1 MKILNWLF
9 GTTLKSISSRIGI
22 GVLLVVAGLI
32 YNNYTTA
39 IKDYTRIKI
48 ERDKLI
54 IEGQEQRAYTAHVVA
69 QNDSLNN
76 ALGIDKRNYDN
87 TTKDLQSL
95 IQQQG
100 TLIKEKDNLISDMRK
115 NLKCKNIFGKIVDC

>member
-1 MKILNWLF
+1 MKILSWVF
-9 GTTLKSISSRIGI
+9 GKTLKSISSRIGI
-22 GVLLVVAGLI
+22 GILLVVAGLI

-76 ALGIDKRNYDN
+76 VIKIDRKNYERRE
-87 TTKDLQSL
+87 
-95 IQQQG
+95 
-100 TLIKEKDNLISDMRK
+100 KEYQNLISQLNKIIKDLRELVDKMAK
-115 NLKCKNIFGKIVDC
+115 NLKCKNVFGKIVDC

>member
-1 MKILNWLF
+1 MKILSWVF
-9 GTTLKSISSRIGI
+9 GKTIKSISSRIGI
-22 GVLLVVAGLI
+22 GILLVVAGLI

-39 IKDYTRIKI
+39 IKHYTRIKI

-54 IEGQEQRAYTAHVVA
+54 IEGQEQRAYTAYIVA

-76 ALGIDKRNYDN
+76 ALDIDKRNYDN

-95 IQQQG
+95 IQQQR
-100 TLIKEKDNLISDMRK
+100 TLIKEKDNLISDMKK
-115 NLKCKNIFGKIVDC
+115 NLKCKNVFGKIVDC

>member
-1 MKILNWLF
+1 MKILSWVF
-9 GTTLKSISSRIGI
+9 GKTIKSISSRIGI

-76 ALGIDKRNYDN
+76 VIKIDRQNYERRE
-87 TTKDLQSL
+87 KEYQSL
-95 IQQQG
+95 ISQ
-100 TLIKEKDNLISDMRK
+100 LNKIIKDLRELVDKMAK
-115 NLKCKNIFGKIVDC
+115 NLKCKNFLGKIVDC

>member
-1 MKILNWLF
+1 MKILSFIF
-9 GTTLKSISSRIGI
+9 GKTIKSISSRIGI
-22 GVLLVVAGLI
+22 GILLVVAGLI

-76 ALGIDKRNYDN
+76 VIKIDRQNYERREKEYQGLISQLN
-87 TTKDLQSL
+87 KTIKDLREL
-95 IQQQG
+95 VD
-100 TLIKEKDNLISDMRK
+100 KMAK
-115 NLKCKNIFGKIVDC
+115 NIKCKNVFGKIVDC

>member
-1 MKILNWLF
+1 MVILRFVF
-9 GTTLKSISSRIGI
+9 GKTIKSISSRIGI
-22 GVLLVVAGLI
+22 GVLLVVVGLI

-54 IEGQEQRAYTAHVVA
+54 IESQEQMAYTAHVVA

-76 ALGIDKRNYDN
+76 VIKIDRQNYERREKEYQGLISQLN
-87 TTKDLQSL
+87 KTIKDLREL
-95 IQQQG
+95 VD
-100 TLIKEKDNLISDMRK
+100 KMAK
-115 NLKCKNIFGKIVDC
+115 NLKCKNVFGKIVDC